1 MKRAWLWLV
10 IACVAFGVEA
20 RGGDAGPAEAAIQ
33 DIEVT
38 IRHSGG
44 TVETFGKEVVLMEII
59 VDPTGQIHM
68 VHMILVGGTEKDTHA
83 WYNFDNIVSLR
94 YRFLHITGKG
104 KVRIRQLQGLKLAP
118 ADASLKPTITPLEVE
133 DYK

>member
-1 MKRAWLWLV
+1 M
-10 IACVAFGVEA
+10 GQ
-20 RGGDAGPAEAAIQ
+20 DAGAAGGAVQ

-38 IRHSGG
+38 VRHSGG
-44 TVETFGKEVVLMEII
+44 NVETFGREVVMMEII
-59 VDPTGQIHM
+59 VDQAGQIHM
-68 VHMILVGGTEKDTHA
+68 VHMVLVGGTEKDTHV
-83 WYNFDNIVSLR
+83 WYNFANLASLR